1 MKSARVGTRVAGRRS
16 LFGWLVCVVAV
27 WSLGVSARAEEA
39 VRLSDEPVETIDH
52 KLLTVPRDYGRLVNI
67 VISNDVH
74 YLYFE
79 DEAGTIRIVLVGPRG
94 ALPRAR
100 TPFLLLSPDAKVIK
114 RSSAAAPTS
123 SR

>member
-1 MKSARVGTRVAGRRS
+1 MKSADAGRQFAGRRP
-16 LFGWLVCVVAV
+16 LFGWLVCGVAV

-52 KLLTVPRDYGRLVNI
+52 KVLTVPRDYGRLVNI

-100 TPFLLLSPDAKVIK
+100 APFQLLSPEAKVIK
-114 RSSAAAPTS
+114 RGVAMMPAV